1 MTKKYLEK
9 SKELEILYEEFKNI
23 MLANV
28 LRFNDSQIVAST
40 MVALAL
46 RLYKS
51 TLTDEE
57 YKDMLKIVVKNAKK
71 IEPFV
76 INSFH

>member
-9 SKELEILYEEFKNI
+9 NKELEILYEEFKNI